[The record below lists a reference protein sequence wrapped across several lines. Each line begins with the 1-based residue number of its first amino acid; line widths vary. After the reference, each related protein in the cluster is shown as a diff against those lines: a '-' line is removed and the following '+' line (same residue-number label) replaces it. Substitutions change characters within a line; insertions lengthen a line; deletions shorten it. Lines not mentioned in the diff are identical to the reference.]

1 MQPDSELTDGA
12 GGWGFRVGSAE
23 RCGVPGV
30 QVRKSPQPLLSVEE
44 EPARSGRCRGC
55 PVASAAKGGWR
66 AASESAAGRSRA
78 GGTRS
83 FGLRGSSGGL
93 GQDLPEGGRGNLRF
107 CCQEPRLVCVCGGC
121 LPGVWIL
128 SREPSQDP
136 ATVGGEPAQ
145 GPVGAPGS
153 GVGWH
158 RAPDRRGPRG
168 PLFPLHVARFSC
180 QARGEGGG
188 RREGAA
194 ALTCRR

>member
-1 MQPDSELTDGA
+1 MRGPRGASPQVAAAAALCGRGA
-12 GGWGFRVGSAE
+12 GALRALPWLSGRVSGQRRVAGRLGE
-23 RCGVPGV
+23 RCGPKQGGRDEKFWVERVLGGAGSRPSG
-30 QVRKSPQPLLSVEE
+30 RRARESPFLLS
-44 EPARSGRCRGC
+44 
-55 PVASAAKGGWR
+55 
-66 AASESAAGRSRA
+66 
-78 GGTRS
+78 GTPPS
-83 FGLRGSSGGL
+83 
-93 GQDLPEGGRGNLRF
+93 
-107 CCQEPRLVCVCGGC
+107 VCVCVGC

>member
-23 RCGVPGV
+23 RCAVPGV

-78 GGTRS
+78 GATRS

-107 CCQEPRLVCVCGGC
+107 CCQEPRLVCVCVW
-121 LPGVWIL
+121 GVC
-128 SREPSQDP
+128 
-136 ATVGGEPAQ
+136 
-145 GPVGAPGS
+145 PGS
-153 GVGWH
+153 GFSPVSPRRTRRLWAGSRP
-158 RAPDRRGPRG
+158 RAQSVLPGLG
-168 PLFPLHVARFSC
+168 
-180 QARGEGGG
+180 
-188 RREGAA
+188 
-194 ALTCRR
+194 